1 MDPQEIER
9 IRQVEDMKRQ
19 IMLRILSKEAFERL
33 SRVRMVNPELAGQA
47 ELYLVQIY
55 QAGKIGN
62 KVTDEQMKGVLKA
75 LSDERKDFS
84 IKRK

>member
-75 LSDERKDFS
+75 LSDGRKDFS